1 MLTQINKET
10 HVFLKD
16 ENSFTSISKRKM
28 KGVYQVYTS
37 LAITSQMA
45 DQIDQLF
52 KANLQVQR
60 INFDQGFILVRLLD
74 GSSYH
79 DIVRAIKTVMYGH
92 R

>member
-16 ENSFTSISKRKM
+16 EGSFTSISKRKM
-28 KGVYQVYTS
+28 KGVYQVYTTKK
-37 LAITSQMA
+37 ITSLMA

-52 KANLQVQR
+52 KANMRVQR
-60 INFDQGFILVRLLD
+60 INFDQGFILVKLLE

-79 DIVRAIKTVMYGH
+79 DIVRAIKTVLYGQS
-92 R
+92 

>member
-16 ENSFTSISKRKM
+16 EKSFTSISKRKM

-37 LAITSQMA
+37 LNITSQMA

-52 KANLQVQR
+52 KSNLQVQR

-74 GSSYH
+74 GSSYL
-79 DIVRAIKTVMYGH
+79 DIVRAIKTVLYGQS
-92 R
+92 